1 MVAGI
6 PGEGWWSWWD
16 VYVLGICWYTCVSLC
31 VYVCFSI
38 PSWSLG
44 RTKLQMCV
52 RRNII
57 WKECVRTP
65 CMAIILWGRFT
76 KFMFLT
82 ADEAGETVSFWF
94 ICFLSVKHSST
105 LLYVCHVIAVTLGW
119 GEVDAVLSSP
129 LAQILHEILV
139 WTYWCRPQLADT
151 GICAYGSSSES
162 CLIEIYLE
170 CIPEPLRWGSD
181 IQSLIQEK
189 SDLCVKT
196 NVCMYAPL
204 KEALAGLGGLSKN
217 TSHLAWFFHSSNGD
231 WWATPPCCVRKTS
244 IAFSCCLQHPW
255 YPRGRVTCARLWSGP
270 SSQVPVF
277 PLSVPAWQVGA

>member
-1 MVAGI
+1 M
-6 PGEGWWSWWD
+6 
-16 VYVLGICWYTCVSLC
+16 SL
-31 VYVCFSI
+31 I
-38 PSWSLG
+38 A
-44 RTKLQMCV
+44 K
-52 RRNII
+52 
-57 WKECVRTP
+57 
-65 CMAIILWGRFT
+65 
-76 KFMFLT
+76 
-82 ADEAGETVSFWF
+82 EAGETVSFGPFPLCKILIHTAVCLPGVSCDSGLRWDGCSPVQSF
-94 ICFLSVKHSST
+94 GSNSTCNSWNSFFLVLFLSIKYSST
-105 LLYVCHVIAVTLGW
+105 LLYVCHMLAVTLGW
-119 GEVDAVLSSP
+119 SEMDAVLSSP
-129 LAQILHEILV
+129 LAQILHVIPL

-231 WWATPPCCVRKTS
+231 WCVRKTS